1 MTNPPVTRARRHGF
15 IVLGIAVV
23 IAAGVAIR
31 SRQAKPLPPI
41 GDFMAKTSEISAK
54 IDVGSNVQVSLPHAD
69 KLHREVVAV
78 ADPSDPKKLLAAA
91 MCSQPGD
98 RFAVI
103 GYRSEDGGQSWQTCF
118 AREQPTEA
126 QCDPTLSAGPDGVVY
141 LAIQVA
147 QHPTTGPNPANFH
160 FFRSQ
165 DTGKSWNPLSI
176 VLPPKATDKP
186 TDLDRPFIGVDRTN
200 GPHRGRIYCASNWGH
215 FHWSADQGQTFQ
227 HQTVA
232 MDSTNVLRFT
242 SSPVVLSD
250 GKMIFVHQHWLQT
263 LHQPCGLAV
272 VESDDGGNTLRPLAK
287 LVPRWKD
294 ETRNTDGHSSPL
306 LAVDQRDRLFAV
318 WGDGD
323 HPGRDRILF
332 ARSDDK
338 GKTWTRPTIIS
349 EQPANQTG
357 DYSALM
363 PALTV
368 NKDGVI
374 AAIWYD
380 RRGLPV
386 PDRNQRSPE
395 NLGTGC
401 NVRLRVSLDGGE
413 TWQLSVQVNSEPIK
427 AKVHDLRDTLG
438 LIADAEGAFHP
449 FWIDNRTGTQQVWTA
464 KVKIYRE

>member
-1 MTNPPVTRARRHGF
+1 MTKPPISRSRRHGF

-31 SRQAKPLPPI
+31 SRRPETLLPI
-41 GDFMAKTSEISAK
+41 SEFTAKTSETSVK
-54 IDVGSNVQVSLPHAD
+54 IDVGPNVQVSLPFAD

-91 MCSQPGD
+91 MCLQKD
-98 RFAVI
+98 NRFAVI
-103 GYRSEDGGQSWQTCF
+103 GYRSEDGGKTWQTCF
-118 AREQPTEA
+118 TREQPTEA
-126 QCDPTLSAGPDGVVY
+126 QCDPTLAAGPDGLVY

-147 QHPTTGPNPANFH
+147 KHPTTGPNPANFH

-165 DTGKSWNPLSI
+165 DSGKSWETLAVVS
-176 VLPPKATDKP
+176 PPKATDKP

-200 GPHRGRIYCASNWGH
+200 GPHRGRVYCASNWGN
-215 FHWSADQGQTFQ
+215 FHWSTDQGQTFQ

-232 MDSTNVLRFT
+232 MDSTNVLKFT
-242 SSPVVLSD
+242 SSPVTLSD

-272 VESDDGGNTLRPLAK
+272 VESDDGGSTLRPLAK
-287 LVPRWKD
+287 LEPRWKD
-294 ETRNTDGHSSPL
+294 QTRYTDGHSSPL
-306 LAVDQRDRLFAV
+306 VAVDQRDRLFAV

-332 ARSDDK
+332 ARSDNK

-349 EQPANQTG
+349 EQPADQTG
-357 DYSALM
+357 DYNALM
-363 PALTV
+363 PALAV

-374 AAIWYD
+374 AVCWYD

-386 PDRNQRSPE
+386 PDRNFRSPD
-395 NLGTGC
+395 NTGSGC

-413 TWQLSVQVNSEPIK
+413 TWQPSVQVNSTPIK
-427 AKVHDLRDTLG
+427 AKVHALRDTMG
-438 LIADAEGAFHP
+438 LVADAEGTFHP
-449 FWIDNRTGTQQVWTA
+449 FWIDDRTGKQQVWTA
-464 KVKIYRE
+464 PVRVLRE